1 MIDEATLTRRLE
13 WNDARA
19 FEGSRVELFQDET
32 PGAAP
37 LALAVV
43 SVTQRAAPRG
53 ASQFSIVFRGPREPL
68 LSQRTYRLRHATLG
82 EFAFFIT
89 PIAQAGDKTDYE
101 ACFSHAA

>member
-1 MIDEATLTRRLE
+1 MIDQAILARRLE
-13 WNDARA
+13 WSDARA
-19 FEGSRVELFQDET
+19 FESARIELFLDDAPGT
-32 PGAAP
+32 PALP
-37 LALAVV
+37 LAVV

-68 LSQRTYRLRHATLG
+68 LSQRTYRIRHATLG

-101 ACFSHAA
+101 ACFAHAA